1 MTTTDACLHPYPEGN
16 SSLRRMAL
24 DAGSLGFDSIV
35 VPDAPAL
42 EYYGIR
48 VIPAIL
54 VAEPNPRVIS
64 GLIRTNAEKRA
75 LVVVNAGENGF
86 NRTILNLKG
95 IHILR
100 YVHKTRK
107 NSFDHVS
114 ARLAAERGV
123 AVDIDLFPI
132 IHGSGI
138 SRQRVM
144 QRYRD
149 LVTLYDRYRFPL
161 TLSSNAFSILDL
173 RSVGEI
179 CLLCGLF
186 GMEED
191 DVLAE
196 LGTAGSLLDQKG
208 PVTVVP

>member
-1 MTTTDACLHPYPEGN
+1 MTTTDACLHPYPDGN

-24 DAGSLGFDSIV
+24 EAGALGFDSIV
-35 VPDAPAL
+35 VPDALPQ
-42 EYYGIR
+42 EYFGVR

-54 VAEPNPRVIS
+54 IAELNPRVIS
-64 GLIRTNAEKRA
+64 GLIRANGQKQP
-75 LVVVNAGENGF
+75 LVMVNAGENGF
-86 NRTILNLKG
+86 NREILNLKG

-100 YVHKTRK
+100 QVHKIRK

-123 AVDIDLFPI
+123 AVDIDLYPI
-132 IHGSGI
+132 IHSSGL

-144 QRYRD
+144 QRYND
-149 LVTLYDRYRFPL
+149 LVTLFNRYRFSL
-161 TLSSNAFSILDL
+161 TLSSNACSILDL
-173 RSVGEI
+173 RSVEEI

-186 GMEED
+186 SLDED
-191 DVLAE
+191 DVHAG

-208 PVTVVP
+208 PVTVVT

>member
-1 MTTTDACLHPYPEGN
+1 MTTTDACLHPYPNGN

-24 DAGSLGFDSIV
+24 EAGALGFDSIV
-35 VPDAPAL
+35 VPDAPPH
-42 EYYGIR
+42 EYFGVR

-54 VAEPNPRVIS
+54 VAELNPRVIS
-64 GLIRTNAEKRA
+64 GLIRANGQKRP
-75 LVVVNAGENGF
+75 LVMVNAGENGF
-86 NRTILNLKG
+86 NRAILNLKG

-100 YVHKTRK
+100 QVHKTRK

-123 AVDIDLFPI
+123 AVDIDLYPI
-132 IHGSGI
+132 IHSSGL

-144 QRYRD
+144 QRYND
-149 LVTLYDRYRFPL
+149 LVTLFNRYRFPL
-161 TLSSNAFSILDL
+161 TLSSNACSILDL
-173 RSVGEI
+173 RSVEEI

-186 GMEED
+186 SLEED
-191 DVLAE
+191 DVRAG

-208 PVTVVP
+208 PVTVVT

>member
-1 MTTTDACLHPYPEGN
+1 MTTTDACLHPYPDGN

-24 DAGSLGFDSIV
+24 EAGALGFDSIV
-35 VPDAPAL
+35 VPDALPQ
-42 EYYGIR
+42 EYFGVR

-54 VAEPNPRVIS
+54 IAELNPRVIS
-64 GLIRTNAEKRA
+64 GLIRANGQKQP
-75 LVVVNAGENGF
+75 LVMVNAGENGF
-86 NRTILNLKG
+86 NREILNLKG

-100 YVHKTRK
+100 QVHKTRK

-123 AVDIDLFPI
+123 AVDIDLYPI
-132 IHGSGI
+132 IHSSGL

-144 QRYRD
+144 QRYND
-149 LVTLYDRYRFPL
+149 LVTLFNRYRFPL
-161 TLSSNAFSILDL
+161 TLSSNACSILDL
-173 RSVGEI
+173 RSVEEI

-186 GMEED
+186 SLDED
-191 DVLAE
+191 DVHAG

-208 PVTVVP
+208 PVTVVT